1 MPDNN
6 NELGVLILAGGQSQR
21 MGMDKALLPF
31 EGRTFIECLVEQCCR
46 MSGHVVISTG
56 QKKGRGQ
63 GHSLR
68 ERFESSDAFRGVI
81 WVEDEHQ
88 DKGPLAGIE
97 VGLRALEPV
106 CRFGFVIGCDVPVL
120 KPRLVQELLRLA
132 AQHDCR
138 AVTPV
143 DGERTY
149 GMTAVYKTDSWPV
162 ASELIGQDSLRVSL
176 LADRLSARRVELD
189 DLREFDPELVSF
201 LNINQ
206 PQAYRDFLISQG
218 YHADADL
225 IEKLI
230 NNAQ

>member
-6 NELGVLILAGGQSQR
+6 NEIGVLILAGGQSQR

-31 EGRTFIECLVEQCCR
+31 EGRTFIECLVEQCGR
-46 MSGHVVISTG
+46 LSGHVVISIG
-56 QKKGRGQ
+56 GGQ

-68 ERFESSDAFRGVI
+68 ARFESSDAFRGVI

-120 KPRLVQELLRLA
+120 KPRLAQELFRLA

-143 DGERTY
+143 DGERTF

-162 ASELIGQDSLRVSL
+162 ASELIGQDSLRVSS
-176 LADRLSARRVELD
+176 LADRLSALKVELD

-218 YHADADL
+218 YDADADL
-225 IEKLI
+225 IERL
-230 NNAQ
+230 NSNAQ